1 MYKTVCSYA
10 QKRMPVASAVLS
22 SIDLIYQTSIFCMDI
37 RQLQFL
43 CALDEQRH
51 FGRAAE
57 ACHVTQPTLSM
68 RLRNLEEELGVTL
81 IERRQRFEG
90 FTPEGERLLIWAR
103 QAVRAFTGMKTEAR
117 RLHGTLSGTLRIGM
131 VPLSHVG
138 LMPLLQSLHQQA
150 PELRFSLQA
159 LPSGDIL
166 EQLQSNQLDIGL
178 TYLSQIEMEDYYV
191 HPLGSPAVGL
201 LYHPGHF
208 QPPSQSLPTL
218 PWQRLAEL
226 PLGLLTTSMRFRQG
240 LERGARAHNTE
251 LNPVLE
257 SDSVEHLLE
266 ATTHGLCCTL
276 IPLPAPLA
284 VPAGLNVVPLQDNLL
299 QPALGLVCRR
309 EDYSGNPLVQALM
322 QQVLLTPE
330 NSAG

>member
-1 MYKTVCSYA
+1 VVC
-10 QKRMPVASAVLS
+10 

-81 IERRQRFEG
+81 IKRRQRFEG

-117 RLHGTLSGTLRIGM
+117 RLHGTLNGTLRIGM

-138 LMPLLQSLHQQA
+138 LMPLLKTLRAQA
-150 PELRFSLQA
+150 PDIRFSLNA
-159 LPSGDIL
+159 LPSGKIL
-166 EQLQSNQLDIGL
+166 DKLQSNQLDIGL
-178 TYLSQIEMEDYYV
+178 TYLSQIEMEDYHV
-191 HPLGSPAVGL
+191 HALGSPNVGL
-201 LYHPGHF
+201 LFHPDYFPVDSIPHSRDGV
-208 QPPSQSLPTL
+208 PWQSLSAL
-218 PWQRLAEL
+218 PM
-226 PLGLLTTSMRFRQG
+226 GLLTTTMRFRQG
-240 LERGARAHNTE
+240 LDRGARAHNTE

-276 IPLPAPLA
+276 IPLPAPVA
-284 VPAGLNVVPLQDNLL
+284 VPAELQVLALQDNLL

-309 EDYSGNPLVQALM
+309 EAYSANPLVQALM
-322 QQVLLTPE
+322 QQVALTPPV
-330 NSAG
+330 